1 MRYNQGIFSKL
12 FSFALVAGL
21 LLCPPAFAAKTGA
34 EIDLRA
40 DNSLEK
46 FKHEVYGSSDILAK
60 SKGYLVI
67 PRVYKGGI
75 AVGGEYGEGAL
86 RVNGKTVSYYNFI
99 GGSFGFQ
106 LGFQV
111 KTLYVFFMEQAAL
124 DSFRAGSGW
133 QAGIDGSIALIAVGA
148 DGSIDT
154 RKTNE
159 PIVAMVTNQ
168 KGLMYNL
175 TLEGAKFNKITK

>member
-1 MRYNQGIFSKL
+1 MRRNPGLFSRF
-12 FSFALVAGL
+12 FSFALAAGL
-21 LLCPPAFAAKTGA
+21 LLCPPVFAAKTGA
-34 EIDLRA
+34 EIDLKVDA
-40 DNSLEK
+40 ALQHFQNK
-46 FKHEVYGSSDILAK
+46 VYGSADIIKK
-60 SKGYLVI
+60 SKGYIVI
-67 PRVYKGGI
+67 PKVYKGGI
-75 AVGGEYGEGAL
+75 GLGGEYGEGAM
-86 RVNGKTVSYYNFI
+86 RVGGKTAGYYNFI

-106 LGFQV
+106 FGFQV

-133 QAGIDGSIALIAVGA
+133 QAGIDGSIALISVGA

-154 RKTNE
+154 RKTDE
-159 PIVAMVTNQ
+159 PIVAMVLNQ